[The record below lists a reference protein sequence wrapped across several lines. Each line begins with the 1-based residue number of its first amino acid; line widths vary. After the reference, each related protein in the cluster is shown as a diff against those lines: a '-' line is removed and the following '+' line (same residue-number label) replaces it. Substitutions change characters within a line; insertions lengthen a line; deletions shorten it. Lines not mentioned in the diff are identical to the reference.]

1 MSPSGAEGAP
11 RPTALVLA
19 GSRGPDDPVAA
30 LGGVS
35 HKAMVPVSGRPMLLR
50 VVQALIESDL
60 FGEVIVQ
67 IERPELPGQ
76 VPELAALETAGR
88 LRVVQ
93 AASSPS
99 RSLLKA
105 FEDHPEVRSWLVTT
119 ADHPLLDA
127 AMLRHFW
134 HAVPAAAEAAV
145 ALASAETIGRAYPNA
160 TRTYLRFRDR
170 RVSGC
175 NLFAFRGPN
184 IARVPAFW
192 IALEQHRKRPW
203 RMAWE
208 IGPLVT
214 IAFLCRLLSE
224 AQVFRILSRR
234 IGVEAVAID
243 MPFAE
248 AAIDVDKAADLE
260 LVEQILSRR
269 ERGGIAD
276 RAGRA

>member
-1 MSPSGAEGAP
+1 MSGAGIAGEDL
-11 RPTALVLA
+11 PTALILA

-35 HKAMVPVSGRPMLLR
+35 HKAMVPVLGRPMLLR
-50 VVQALIESDL
+50 VVETLAGSGLVGRI
-60 FGEVIVQ
+60 IVQ
-67 IERPELPGQ
+67 IERPELPASL
-76 VPELAALETAGR
+76 PELAALQAGGR
-88 LRVVQ
+88 LAVEM
-93 AASSPS
+93 AAASPS

-105 FEDHPEVRSWLVTT
+105 FRDHPEVPSWIVTT

-134 HAVPAAAEAAV
+134 QALPPGTEAAA
-145 ALASAETIGRAYPNA
+145 ALASAQTIGRAYPG
-160 TRTYLRFRDR
+160 TRRTYLKFRDR

-184 IARVPAFW
+184 VARVPDFW
-192 IALEQHRKRPW
+192 IALERHRKRPW

-214 IAFLCRLLSE
+214 LAFLCRLLSQ

-234 IGVEAVAID
+234 IGVRAVAID

-248 AAIDVDKAADLE
+248 AAIDVDKAEDLA
-260 LVEQILSRR
+260 LVEKILARR
-269 ERGGIAD
+269 EGAMATG
-276 RAGRA
+276 